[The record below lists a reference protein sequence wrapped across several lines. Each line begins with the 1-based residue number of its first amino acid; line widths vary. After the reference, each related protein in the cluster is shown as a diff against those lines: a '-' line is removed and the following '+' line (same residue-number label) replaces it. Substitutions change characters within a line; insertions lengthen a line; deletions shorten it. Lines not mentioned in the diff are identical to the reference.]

1 VVMLF
6 FGGYGIQ
13 VGRES
18 YMIRSMRRSGR
29 NPTRGVRGLAL
40 KRCWM

>member
-1 VVMLF
+1 MLF

-18 YMIRSMRRSGR
+18 FMIQGDA
-29 NPTRGVRGLAL
+29 TIWKEGDVKLRGACPSSPCSR
-40 KRCWM
+40 